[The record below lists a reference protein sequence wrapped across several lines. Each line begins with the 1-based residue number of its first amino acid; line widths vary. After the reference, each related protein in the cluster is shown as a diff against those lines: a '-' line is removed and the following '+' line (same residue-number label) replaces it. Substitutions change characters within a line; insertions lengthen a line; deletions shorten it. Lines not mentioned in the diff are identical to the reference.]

1 MNIIPLGSWSYAELR
16 AQDNGNINRNLAT
29 LTAQVSD
36 YSKAYIVKVNSTT
49 VGVIPKVLPGPGV
62 TWDPFVTVTL
72 SGTSLDGTP
81 VTPTVVT
88 FSIIGPAP
96 ADPQATKIVVVGI
109 TSTSVT
115 PPADPGSDTVVL
127 I

>member
-1 MNIIPLGSWSYAELR
+1 MNIIPLGGWAYAELR
-16 AQDNGNINRNLAT
+16 AQDASNVNRNLAT
-29 LTAQVSD
+29 LVAQVSD
-36 YSKAYIVKVNSTT
+36 YTKAYIVKVNSTT
-49 VGVIPKVLPGPGV
+49 VGVVPKVLPGPGV

-72 SGTSLDGTP
+72 SGTSLDGTA

-88 FSIIGPAP
+88 FSIIGPTP
-96 ADPQATKIVVVGI
+96 VDPQATKIVVVGI
-109 TSTSVT
+109 TSTSVA